1 MSPLQEKNLIEACL
15 RNDRQ
20 AQFEMYGFFSV
31 RLMPLCKRYAR
42 SNWDADDIL
51 QEGFIKA
58 FRYLKDFKSNG
69 SFEGWLR
76 RIMVT
81 TALNFYKR
89 KKITFT
95 EAELNYLPDEEVHE
109 MSVITNMYYDDLE
122 KLVNDVLDVQGFGAF
137 TKEPTSNQQA
147 DTMELIND
155 IESIIHGTTGFEID
169 LFDGLLC
176 EYFALARKCGVNLKI
191 LYKFYV
197 AKNVLNQFRQDHGY
211 KEGTY
216 KKTWNGK
223 EDNVVMLSFLEGD
236 DAPTIKALY
245 EKLEKAYAKA

>member
-1 MSPLQEKNLIEACL
+1 MNSKNYLEEMFSLQQKL
-15 RNDRQ
+15 NDETNGIGWENGYTKHNR
-20 AQFEMYGFFSV
+20 MINW
-31 RLMPLCKRYAR
+31 KRCIYM
-42 SNWDADDIL
+42 
-51 QEGFIKA
+51 EC
-58 FRYLKDFKSNG
+58 
-69 SFEGWLR
+69 
-76 RIMVT
+76 
-81 TALNFYKR
+81 
-89 KKITFT
+89 
-95 EAELNYLPDEEVHE
+95 AELIDSFSWKHWKNINHDTDWDNVTVEIVDIWHFVMSLLLEEYK
-109 MSVITNMYYDDLE
+109 TNGKGDLE
-122 KLVNDVLDVQGFGAF
+122 QLVKDVLDVQGFEAF

-245 EKLEKAYAKA
+245 EKVEKAYAKA